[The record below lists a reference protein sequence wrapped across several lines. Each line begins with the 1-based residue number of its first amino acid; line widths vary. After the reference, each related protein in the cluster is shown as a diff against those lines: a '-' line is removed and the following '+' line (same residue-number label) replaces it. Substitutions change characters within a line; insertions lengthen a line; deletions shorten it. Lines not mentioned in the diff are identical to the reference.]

1 MKKQSALPEAVVCVV
16 EMYVLLGWL
25 QEIAHGGHNPHYVP
39 ASPGRAP
46 CEACW
51 SCALHVLTWG
61 RTDLLGNHNACPQGL
76 PPFSGL
82 SIQMRNI
89 AGSRLWNY
97 SPKPFWTPSSPQG
110 TFLLLHMP
118 VTIYGPGHSSALC
131 RLSPFTCTLPS
142 LLDSLFCE
150 RKTIH
155 WASQSSI

>member
-89 AGSRLWNY
+89 AGSRL
-97 SPKPFWTPSSPQG
+97 
-110 TFLLLHMP
+110 
-118 VTIYGPGHSSALC
+118 
-131 RLSPFTCTLPS
+131 
-142 LLDSLFCE
+142 
-150 RKTIH
+150 
-155 WASQSSI
+155 